1 MRYRN
6 TIQELT
12 LNNFRN
18 HHCKK
23 IIAGDGDVVITGY
36 NGTGKTNIL
45 EAVSFLTAGRGLR
58 KVKLGTI
65 NRQDGSVSH
74 EWAVSALVDT
84 ARGEYKIGTGNL
96 NSSDSNKRIIRI
108 DDKTAKNQ
116 NELSEI
122 LNIIWLTPQM
132 DRTFLDGNTARRKF
146 FDRIVYSFDVEHA
159 SRVNKYEYYMRERIK
174 LLTNRGDTIWI
185 ATIEQKMSEAA
196 VAIAV
201 ARLETLER
209 LQHVI
214 EENDSAFPK
223 AIMSIEGIIESIIND
238 YSALQLEQI
247 FADALRN
254 NRDKDRNLGRTTEG
268 VHRSILHVIHNEKNI
283 AADLCSTGE
292 QKILLLSII
301 IAQAKAVS
309 LWHNY
314 SPILLLDEVI
324 AHLDTT
330 KRQALFEEVN
340 ALQLQCWMTGTDAE
354 MFARLGNFAHVEL

>member
-6 TIQELT
+6 TIQEIT

-23 IIAGDGDVVITGY
+23 VTVGDSDVVITGH

-58 KVKLGTI
+58 KVKLGMI
-65 NRQDGSVSH
+65 NRQDGDSSH

-96 NSSDSNKRIIRI
+96 NSSDSNKRLIRI
-108 DDKTAKNQ
+108 DDKNAKNQ

-132 DRTFLDGNTARRKF
+132 DRTFLDGNSARRKF

-159 SRVNKYEYYMRERIK
+159 GRVNKYEYYMRERLK
-174 LLTNRGDTIWI
+174 LLANRGDTTWL
-185 ATIEQKMSEAA
+185 ATIELKMSEAA
-196 VAIAV
+196 IAIAV
-201 ARLETLER
+201 ARIETLER

-214 EENDSAFPK
+214 DENDSVFPK
-223 AIMSIEGIIESIIND
+223 AIMSIEGIIESKMND
-238 YSALQLEQI
+238 YSSLQLEKI
-247 FADALRN
+247 LADTLLY
-254 NRDKDRNLGRTTEG
+254 NRDKDRNIGRTTEG
-268 VHRSILHVIHNEKNI
+268 VHRSVLNVIHNEKNI
-283 AADLCSTGE
+283 AAELCSTGE

-301 IAQAKAVS
+301 IAQARAVS

-330 KRQALFEEVN
+330 KRQALFAEIN
-340 ALQLQCWMTGTDAE
+340 SLQLQCWMTGTDAE
-354 MFARLGNFAHVEL
+354 LFAGLNDYVHVEL